1 MTTYLIRRLLL
12 ILPTLLGSTAVVFFV
27 AALTPGGFGGSLLS
41 ADMQLRPAERKARE
55 AYLKQRYALDKPL
68 AWQYFHWLN
77 EVSPVGF
84 RPGPDGN
91 AGNSFGFK
99 SPDLGRSWTRER
111 PVEDLIKE
119 ALPTTLLLEFLSLPI
134 IYGIAIFTGIRAAR
148 ARGQFADVAI
158 GTVLIALF
166 SLPEIWVAVL
176 LIGFMTNVDYVHW
189 FPSNGLHDVLSDGM
203 TFLPTR
209 ASGQFERGWLLD
221 TCWHLVIPLTVLSYG
236 SFAFLSRLTR
246 ASLLETLTLDF
257 ARTARAKGLPER
269 IIVYRHVLRN
279 SLIGLI
285 TVAAN
290 ILPGLISGSVVVETI
305 MGIPGMGKLFIDAV
319 DARDKDLYMAII
331 LIGGLLTL
339 IGYLV
344 ADIAYAIAD
353 PRVSYVD

>member
-12 ILPTLLGSTAVVFFV
+12 MLPTLLGSTAVVFFV

-55 AYLKQRYALDKPL
+55 AYLRERYALNRPL
-68 AWQYFHWLN
+68 PLQYFHWLN
-77 EVSPVGF
+77 EVSPIGF
-84 RPGPDGN
+84 KPAADG
-91 AGNSFGFK
+91 GSFGFK
-99 SPDLGRSWTRER
+99 TPDLGRSWSRER
-111 PVEDLIKE
+111 PVADLIKE
-119 ALPTTLLLEFLSLPI
+119 ALPTTLLLETLSLPI

-148 ARGQFADVAI
+148 ARGQFADIAI
-158 GTVLIALF
+158 GTLLIALF

-209 ASGQFERGWLLD
+209 ASGHFERGWLLD
-221 TCWHLVIPLTVLSYG
+221 TCWHLIIPLMVLSYG

-257 ARTARAKGLPER
+257 ARTARAKGLSER
-269 IIVYRHVLRN
+269 VVVYRHVLRN

-290 ILPGLISGSVVVETI
+290 ILPGLISGSVIVETI

-339 IGYLV
+339 VGYLL
-344 ADIAYAIAD
+344 ADITYAIAD